1 MLKIRALH
9 HVHVQ
14 VTDLEANLRFV
25 EAFGLVGAGREG
37 ERRFYRTRGQD
48 AYSYVVQPGE
58 RTSLLALAFAVE
70 RRDDLL
76 QACREFGA
84 SDPRALAGPGGGE
97 AVTLQDPEGN
107 AIHLVHGVALHA
119 PDPLPEPMRIN
130 YPGRPVRLNGGH
142 GERVVGPAQ
151 LLRLGHVGLFIR
163 SYDTVAWYER
173 VLGLRC
179 SERFYAGTPANP
191 VGGFWRL
198 DRGSEHVDHHTV
210 GFFAF
215 GKAELHHLSFEVF
228 DIEQQMY
235 AHRHLL
241 RGGWQLVWGVGRHPL
256 GSHVFDTW
264 KDPNGLRF
272 ETYSDTDLCNDQR
285 PALEHAIGGSE
296 MDLWSNDSAE
306 RYFA

>member
-1 MLKIRALH
+1 MPNIRALH

-14 VTDLEANLRFV
+14 VTDLEANRRFV
-25 EAFGLVGAGREG
+25 EAFGLRDAGRVG
-37 ERRFYRTRGQD
+37 ERHHFRTGGRD
-48 AYSYVVQPGE
+48 AYSLVVQPGAD
-58 RTSLLALAFAVE
+58 TSLLGLAFEVD
-70 RRDDLL
+70 RREDLL
-76 QACREFGA
+76 QAVRDFGA
-84 SDPRALAGPGGGE
+84 EPPRALNAPGGGE
-97 AVTLQDPEGN
+97 AVTLRDPEGL
-107 AIHLVHGVALHA
+107 AIHLVHGIEGHA
-119 PDPLPEPMRIN
+119 PAALPEPMHIN
-130 YPGRPVRLNGGH
+130 YPGRMVRLNAGH
-142 GERVVGPAQ
+142 QRRAVGPAQ

-163 SYDTVAWYER
+163 SFDTVAWYEQ

-179 SERFYAGTPANP
+179 SERFHAGTPDHP

-198 DRGSEHVDHHTV
+198 DRGAEHVDHHTV

-215 GKAELHHLSFEVF
+215 GKTALHHLSFEVF
-228 DIEQQMY
+228 DIEQQMF
-235 AHRHLL
+235 AHRHLQ
-241 RGGWQLVWGVGRHPL
+241 RQGYELVWGVGRHPL

-285 PALEHAIGGSE
+285 APLHHDIAGSE